1 MRDSLKLLPDII
13 KQMNTQFTYDE
24 LFTLIQKLGIA
35 ILIGALIGLEREHS
49 RTPGAKSFAGIRT
62 FPLIAMYG
70 FISAMLASYINF
82 AYYFGFVVSII
93 ILVGLSYYNTSRVGR
108 IGITTE
114 LSALMVFVLG
124 SMIYWN
130 FILIAAIVAVI
141 MAVFLS
147 LKIQLHQF
155 VESVTGEDIFAVL
168 KLSIVT
174 IIILPLLPER
184 SFGPNNVINLR
195 LIWMMVI
202 FIALISFLGY
212 VLTKYV
218 GYKKGIS
225 VTSIFGGLVSST
237 ALTFSFAK
245 KSKENDSLSTNFGV
259 GILIATTMV
268 FPKVLLEI
276 AVVNSELAKAAVIPI
291 VIFMIV
297 GLVLSLIMWKRI
309 NAVELTGINLK
320 NPFELKSALY
330 FGLIFGAILLF
341 SKLAQSNFGDRGS
354 YIVSFISGLTNIDA
368 ITLTMAQLSAKNTIS
383 SVVALNSIIIALFA
397 NLLFKG
403 IIAII
408 LGTKLMARYT
418 TVGFGFFILT
428 ALLILSYGFLF

>member
-1 MRDSLKLLPDII
+1 MNDSLKLLPDII
-13 KQMNTQFTYDE
+13 KQVNTQFTYDE
-24 LFTLIQKLGIA
+24 LFILIQKLGIA

-70 FISAMLASYINF
+70 FISAMLASYINIT
-82 AYYFGFVVSII
+82 YYFVFVVSII
-93 ILVGLSYYNTSRVGR
+93 ILVGLSYYNTARGGR

-155 VESVTGEDIFAVL
+155 VENVTGEDIFAVL

-174 IIILPLLPER
+174 IIIMPLLPER

-212 VLTKYV
+212 ILTKYV

-245 KSKENDSLSTNFGV
+245 KSKENDSLSPNFGV
-259 GILIATTMV
+259 GILIATIMV

-276 AVVNSELAKAAVIPI
+276 AVVNGELAKLAVVPI

-297 GLVLSLIMWKRI
+297 GIVLSLIMWKKI

-383 SVVALNSIIIALFA
+383 SFVALNSIIIALFA

>member
-1 MRDSLKLLPDII
+1 MADSLKLLPEII
-13 KQMNTQFTYDE
+13 KGMQNQFTYDE
-24 LFTLIQKLGIA
+24 LFVIIQKLGIA

-49 RTPGAKSFAGIRT
+49 RAPGAKSFAGIRT
-62 FPLIAMYG
+62 FPLIAIYG
-70 FISAMLASYINF
+70 FISAMLSSYLNLSF
-82 AYYFGFVVSII
+82 YFVFIFSVM
-93 ILVGLSYYNTSRVGR
+93 ILVGLSYFTSTRGGR

-141 MAVFLS
+141 MALFLS
-147 LKIQLHQF
+147 LKIQLHHF
-155 VESVTGEDIFAVL
+155 VENVTGEDIFAVL

-174 IIILPLLPER
+174 IIIFPLLPER
-184 SFGPNNVINLR
+184 SFGPNDIINLR

-202 FIALISFLGY
+202 FIALLSFLGY

-245 KSKENDSLSTNFGV
+245 KSKENDLLSSNFGV

-276 AVVNSELAKAAVIPI
+276 AVVNAELAKLAIIPI
-291 VIFMIV
+291 LIFTVV
-297 GLVLSLIMWKRI
+297 GILLSVIMWERI
-309 NAVELTGINLK
+309 KAVELTGIDLK

-330 FGLIFGAILLF
+330 FGLIFGLILLF
-341 SKLAQSNFGDRGS
+341 SKLAQLNYGDKGS
-354 YIVSFISGLTNIDA
+354 YFVSFISGLSNIDA
-368 ITLTMAQLSAKNTIS
+368 ITLTMAQLSAKNSIQPI
-383 SVVALNSIIIALFA
+383 VALNSIVIALFA

-418 TVGFGFFILT
+418 TIGFGFFILT
-428 ALLILSYGFLF
+428 SLLILGYNFLF

>member
-1 MRDSLKLLPDII
+1 MTDSLKLLPEIV
-13 KQMNTQFTYDE
+13 KQMQHQFTYDE
-24 LFTLIQKLGIA
+24 LFVIIQKLGIA
-35 ILIGALIGLEREHS
+35 ILIGLLIGLEREHS

-62 FPLIAMYG
+62 FPLITMYG
-70 FISAMLASYINF
+70 FISAMISSYLNF
-82 AYYFGFVVSII
+82 AFYFVFISSVI
-93 ILVGLSYYNTSRVGR
+93 ILVALSYFTTARGGR

-141 MAVFLS
+141 MALFLS

-155 VESVTGEDIFAVL
+155 VEKVTAEDIFAVL

-174 IIILPLLPER
+174 IIIFPLLPER
-184 SFGPNNVINLR
+184 SFGPNNIINLR

-202 FIALISFLGY
+202 FIALLSFLGY
-212 VLTKYV
+212 ILTKYV

-245 KSKENDSLSTNFGV
+245 KSKENDSLSSNFGV
-259 GILIATTMV
+259 GALIASTMV

-276 AVVNSELAKAAVIPI
+276 AVVNSELAKLAIVPI
-291 VIFMIV
+291 LIFTVV
-297 GLVLSLIMWKRI
+297 GILLSVIMWKKI
-309 NAVELTGINLK
+309 KQIELTGIDLK

-330 FGLIFGAILLF
+330 FGLLFGAILLF
-341 SKLAQSNFGDRGS
+341 SNVAQLNFGNRGS
-354 YIVSFISGLTNIDA
+354 YLVSFISGLTNIDA
-368 ITLTMAQLSAKNTIS
+368 ITLTMAQLSAKNSIHQI
-383 SVVALNSIIIALFA
+383 VALNSIVIALFA
-397 NLLFKG
+397 NLLFRG
-403 IIAII
+403 IIVII
-408 LGTKLMARYT
+408 LGTRIMARYT
-418 TVGFGFFILT
+418 SIGFGFFILT
-428 ALLILSYGFLF
+428 ALLILSYNFLF

>member
-1 MRDSLKLLPDII
+1 MPDSLKLIPVIA
-13 KQMNTQFTYDE
+13 KQMQTQFTYDD
-24 LFTLIQKLGIA
+24 LFVIFQKLGIA

-70 FISAMLASYINF
+70 FIAAMLSSYLNLAFYFAFIAS
-82 AYYFGFVVSII
+82 VM
-93 ILVGLSYYNTSRVGR
+93 ILVGLSYYTTARGGR

-124 SMIYWN
+124 SMIYWD
-130 FILIAAIVAVI
+130 FIRIAAMIAVI
-141 MAVFLS
+141 MALFLS
-147 LKIQLHQF
+147 LKIQLHSF
-155 VESVTGEDIFAVL
+155 VEKVTGEDIIAVL

-184 SFGPNNVINLR
+184 AFGPNDIINLR

-202 FIALISFLGY
+202 FIALLSFLGY
-212 VLTKYV
+212 ILTKYV

-245 KSKENDSLSTNFGV
+245 KSKENDSLSSNFGV

-268 FPKVLLEI
+268 FPKVFIEI
-276 AVVNSELAKAAVIPI
+276 AVVNMSLAKLAVIPI
-291 VIFMIV
+291 LIFMAV
-297 GLVLSLIMWKRI
+297 GILLSFIMWKKI
-309 NAVELTGINLK
+309 NATELTGIDLK

-330 FGLIFGAILLF
+330 FGLIFGTILLF
-341 SKLAQSNFGDRGS
+341 SKLAQLNYGDTGS
-354 YIVSFISGLTNIDA
+354 YLVSFISGLTNIDA
-368 ITLTMAQLSAKNTIS
+368 ITLTMAQLSAKNSIPPI
-383 SVVALNSIIIALFA
+383 VALNSIVIALFA

-418 TVGFGFFILT
+418 SIGFGFFILT
-428 ALLILSYGFLF
+428 AVLILSYNFLI

>member
-1 MRDSLKLLPDII
+1 MPDSLKLLPEII
-13 KQMNTQFTYDE
+13 KQIHTQFSYDE
-24 LFTLIQKLGIA
+24 LFILIQKLGIA

-70 FISAMLASYINF
+70 FISAMISSYIKIEF
-82 AYYFGFVVSII
+82 YVVFIFSVM
-93 ILVGLSYYNTSRVGR
+93 ILVGLSYFTTARGGR

-124 SMIYWN
+124 SMVYWN
-130 FILIAAIVAVI
+130 FILIAAIVVVI
-141 MAVFLS
+141 MALFLS

-155 VESVTGEDIFAVL
+155 VEKVTAEDIFAVL

-174 IIILPLLPER
+174 IIIFPLLPER
-184 SFGPNNVINLR
+184 SFGPNDIINLR
-195 LIWMMVI
+195 LIWVMVI
-202 FIALISFLGY
+202 FIALLSFLGY
-212 VLTKYV
+212 ILTKYV

-245 KSKENDSLSTNFGV
+245 KSKENDALSSNFGV

-276 AVVNSELAKAAVIPI
+276 AVVNGELAKMALIPI
-291 VIFMIV
+291 ILFVVV
-297 GLVLSLIMWKRI
+297 GILLSIIMWKKI
-309 NAVELTGINLK
+309 NAIELTGIDLK

-330 FGLIFGAILLF
+330 FGLIFGTILLI
-341 SKLAQSNFGDRGS
+341 SKLAQLNFGDRGS
-354 YIVSFISGLTNIDA
+354 YFISFISGLTNIDA
-368 ITLTMAQLSAKNTIS
+368 ITLTMAQLSAKHSIQPM
-383 SVVALNSIIIALFA
+383 VALNSIIIALFA

>member
-1 MRDSLKLLPDII
+1 MADSLKLLPDII
-13 KQMNTQFTYDE
+13 KGMQNQFTYDE
-24 LFTLIQKLGIA
+24 LFIIIQKLGIA

-49 RTPGAKSFAGIRT
+49 RAPGSKSFAGIRT

-70 FISAMLASYINF
+70 FISAMLSAYLNYMLYF
-82 AYYFGFVVSII
+82 AFII
-93 ILVGLSYYNTSRVGR
+93 SFIVLVGLSYYTTARGGR

-130 FILIAAIVAVI
+130 FILLAAIVAIV

-155 VESVTGEDIFAVL
+155 VEKVTGEDIIAVL

-174 IIILPLLPER
+174 IIIFPLLPER
-184 SFGPNNVINLR
+184 SFGPNNIINLR

-202 FIALISFLGY
+202 FIALLSFLGY

-225 VTSIFGGLVSST
+225 VTSLFGGMVSST

-245 KSKENDSLSTNFGV
+245 KSKENDSLSSNFGV

-268 FPKVLLEI
+268 FPKVLIEI
-276 AVVNSELAKAAVIPI
+276 AVVNGELAKLALAPVL
-291 VIFMIV
+291 IFMIV
-297 GLVLSLIMWKRI
+297 GILLSLFMWKKI
-309 NAVELTGINLK
+309 NTVELTGIDLK

-330 FGLIFGAILLF
+330 FGVIFGVILLF
-341 SKLAQSNFGDRGS
+341 SKLAQLNYGDKGS

-368 ITLTMAQLSAKNTIS
+368 ITLTMAQLSAKNSIQPL
-383 SVVALNSIIIALFA
+383 VALNSIIIALFA

-403 IIAII
+403 IIAIV

-418 TVGFGFFILT
+418 SIGFGFFILT
-428 ALLILSYGFLF
+428 ACMLNVINKVL

>member
-1 MRDSLKLLPDII
+1 MSDSLKLLPDII

-24 LFTLIQKLGIA
+24 LFILIQKLGIA
-35 ILIGALIGLEREHS
+35 ILIGTLIGLEREHS

-62 FPLIAMYG
+62 FPIIAMYG
-70 FISAMLASYINF
+70 FISALLASYINITF
-82 AYYFGFVVSII
+82 YFVFVVSIM
-93 ILVGLSYYNTSRVGR
+93 ILVGLSYYNTSRGGR

-276 AVVNSELAKAAVIPI
+276 AVVNGELAKAAVIPI